1 MRDEDVDCSG
11 FALGYLIWSQHNKH
25 LALFILPKPH
35 GYKLRSSH
43 GSYSCID
50 QSRPYLNI
58 LPLDFLVESHFR
70 CYHMDFISCV
80 VLGLCSYKGGSF
92 SVLLGWE
99 PIPNPNRNLCLFKTV
114 LSSHEPLNRVLQ
126 RFLSSTFFEMQL
138 PHSLFP

>member
-1 MRDEDVDCSG
+1 MNVGGE
-11 FALGYLIWSQHNKH
+11 FALGYLICSQYYKH
-25 LALFILPKPH
+25 LSLFMLPKSSWAQVQVFLQ
-35 GYKLRSSH
+35 KLLIHSSE
-43 GSYSCID
+43 
-50 QSRPYLNI
+50 QPYLNI

-80 VLGLCSYKGGSF
+80 VLGLCSYKEGSF
-92 SVLLGWE
+92 SVPLGWE
-99 PIPNPNRNLCLFKTV
+99 PIPNPNRNLCLFETV